1 MSGMKNK
8 VYRLSQ
14 ENKVYCEDLIKIDD
28 SVFENVYKQ
37 VDNILYKITQ
47 YNNKLNENS
56 KYINRTEEK
65 YDENVLNTIPFL
77 AGRGRGKTSALLS
90 VLNNLN
96 KRLSY
101 FFYCILT
108 IIFIISV
115 YILIFLNIFVKRIP
129 HFR

>member
-14 ENKVYCEDLIKIDD
+14 ENKVYCEDLIKVDD

-37 VDNILYKITQ
+37 VDDILYKIIQ

-56 KYINRTEEK
+56 KYINRAEEK

-96 KRLSY
+96 NMSSY
-101 FFYCILT
+101 SWSKLYKC
-108 IIFIISV
+108 
-115 YILIFLNIFVKRIP
+115 
-129 HFR
+129 